1 MNTLRTPLYLALTLA
16 TTSMAIAAENEAQ
29 TTATQLDKKIVTA
42 TRSNESLA
50 TLPYT
55 VQVISQ
61 DQIALQAQAGV
72 DLGTVLGRLV
82 PGLAPGDNSA
92 TSYYQSLRG
101 RKVLVLIDGVAQRT
115 NKNVS
120 RELTSI
126 STANIERVEIVSGA
140 SAMYG
145 AGATGGVINIITKKG
160 QDEEPVFKTDV
171 GITTST
177 ENTDEDQLAYNVA
190 QSVSGKKGKLDY
202 YLGAAYDSRGH
213 FMDSHG
219 DQIATDP
226 NQVGRDNTDALD
238 LMFNGGYQISSTKRI
253 TVGAEYY
260 NEEMDTDY
268 AADFGEADPNYLYL
282 PEGFLGAG
290 GLYDPQPKDGLNMSQ
305 QPSSERKSL
314 TLNFTD
320 QNFLGQALTSQLNYR
335 IGDYYYYPYYG
346 TPLYLDTNW
355 QAVNQ
360 AVTQAYT
367 DSLMAGD
374 DADTA
379 GANASAALT
388 PAYQG
393 NSQAKSSIT
402 QSRIE
407 TEAIDL
413 KIALDSQ
420 LDVGERQLSLTYG
433 LDYIKDSGKQTST
446 EYDYDQWF
454 ASDQTNYVAT
464 GDVHQAGPS
473 AESETA
479 ALFLQTAF
487 PLTEQLTLRAG
498 IRHEYIKVEVDDYIS
513 GEDVMNADVYSSQ
526 LSDTDLQALAALS
539 GMTAAQLL
547 GALTAGTASAL
558 NADDFITYSDTV
570 TLREGGEEEFSATL
584 LNAGLVY
591 DFNTQQQMYFN
602 FSQGFTVPDMSR
614 LLRSVSVFSD
624 VNEPGP
630 VLDST
635 NVDAIK
641 TDSFD
646 LGWRGQFDTI
656 QAQASLYYNVSD
668 KYTHFDKVTGVVE
681 LRDQTEKVWGF
692 EGSINAHLTDN
703 ISTGATYAYTYGE
716 TETETNGWE
725 ALPVDR
731 ISPQKI
737 TSHLTYNKYGS
748 FSVALQMLQMLDT
761 DKAHKDNVANAEF
774 EGYTTFD
781 LLTQFALPKGQVGIT
796 ISNLANESY
805 QPLYNQV
812 RAYPSTGAS
821 TDLPAQGRTLSLN
834 YSVEY

>member
-1 MNTLRTPLYLALTLA
+1 
-16 TTSMAIAAENEAQ
+16 MAMAAENEEQAN
-29 TTATQLDKKIVTA
+29 ATQLDKQIVTA

-55 VQVISQ
+55 VQVVSQ

-92 TSYYQSLRG
+92 TSFYQSLRG

-160 QDEEPVFKTDV
+160 QDEEPVFKTEV
-171 GITTST
+171 GMTTST
-177 ENTDEDQLAYNVA
+177 ENTDDDQLAYNVA

-213 FMDSHG
+213 FIDSHG

-238 LMFNGGYQISSTKRI
+238 LMFNGGYQISSTKRV

-268 AADFGEADPNYLYL
+268 AADFGDPDDRYLGL

-290 GLYDPQPKDGLNMSQ
+290 GLYDPQPIDGLSMSQ
-305 QPSSERKSL
+305 QPSTERQSL
-314 TLNFTD
+314 TLNFSD
-320 QNFLGQALTSQLNYR
+320 QNFLGQVLNSQLNYR
-335 IGDYYYYPYYG
+335 KGDYYYYPYYG
-346 TPLYLDTNW
+346 APLYLETNW
-355 QAVNQ
+355 AAARPIYDAVL
-360 AVTQAYT
+360 AMGETQENALAY
-367 DSLMAGD
+367 
-374 DADTA
+374 
-379 GANASAALT
+379 ALLE
-388 PAYQG
+388 
-393 NSQAKSSIT
+393 SSDAKSVIT

-413 KIALDSQ
+413 KIALDSEIN
-420 LDVGERQLSLTYG
+420 LNGRTLSLTYG
-433 LDYIKDSGKQTST
+433 LDYIVDSGKQTST
-446 EYDYDQWF
+446 EYDYDAWYE
-454 ASDQTNYVAT
+454 SGQTQYNPT
-464 GDVHQAGPS
+464 GNIYQAGPS
-473 AESETA
+473 TDSETQA
-479 ALFLQTAF
+479 VFLQSAF
-487 PLTEQLTLRAG
+487 PLTDELTLRAG
-498 IRHEYIKVEVDDYIS
+498 VRHEKITVEVDDYIS
-513 GEDVMNADVYSSQ
+513 GEDVVNAAIYSDQ
-526 LSDTDLQALAALS
+526 IQGQDLQLFATHYLGLDDSLASQEIAASFLES
-539 GMTAAQLL
+539 VVSSTAGSL
-547 GALTAGTASAL
+547 GAS
-558 NADDFITYSDTV
+558 DFMTYSDTV
-570 TLREGGEEEFSATL
+570 SVRKGGEEEFSATL

-737 TSHLTYNKYGS
+737 TSHLTYNNYGS

-781 LLTQFALPKGQVGIT
+781 LLTQFALPKGQMGIA

-821 TDLPAQGRTLSLN
+821 TDLPAQGRTLSVN